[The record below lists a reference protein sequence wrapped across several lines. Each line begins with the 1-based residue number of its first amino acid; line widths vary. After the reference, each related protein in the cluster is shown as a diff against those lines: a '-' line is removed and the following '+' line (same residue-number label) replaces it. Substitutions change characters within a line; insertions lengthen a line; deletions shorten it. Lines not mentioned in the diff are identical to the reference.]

1 MNQVISPTVGRKV
14 WYRPAKADALGP
26 VPMSFAFGKPLDATI
41 VAVHGDRM
49 VNVQILDGNG
59 RAFTKT
65 SVTLKQDGD
74 EMYKDQD
81 GAEVGGYVE
90 WPSFP
95 KPAEVSKSLASSGA
109 ELEAEIQAKGL
120 TAARVTPG
128 DVEANI
134 RSEFYFTAADGVHGA
149 SDMGTSP
156 ASWTNLSLLTFCVLV
171 LNNHY
176 TVTGQSAC
184 ASAENF
190 DAEIGR
196 KLARA
201 DAVRQ
206 IWPLMG
212 YELRSKL
219 VAG

>member
-90 WPSFP
+90 WPTIA
-95 KPAEVSKSLASSGA
+95 KPTKAQKTQAISGA

-120 TAARVTPG
+120 AGPRVTS
-128 DVEANI
+128 DDLESNI
-134 RSEFYFTAADGVHGA
+134 VHSEIVKHVSPHGQVLRWA
-149 SDMGTSP
+149 VLTTRNGFAVAGTPSCAVSP
-156 ASWTNLSLLTFCVLV
+156 
-171 LNNHY
+171 
-176 TVTGQSAC
+176 
-184 ASAENF
+184 EN
-190 DAEIGR
+190 DNVEIGER
-196 KLARA
+196 TAIQNAKAAL
-201 DAVRQ
+201 
-206 IWPLMG
+206 WPLMG

-219 VAG
+219 AAG